1 MAAGGDLGRP
11 SRLDWGRK
19 VSLSISLRDHNP
31 NMERKELMNVV
42 NVGSGGVGGSRSLW
56 NSRNL
61 TTRTNQCQL
70 FVSWGWALLGE
81 LKPCPSPPRPFLFWR
96 GWGEGRGPALCV
108 VGGGVGVGA
117 RISGSFLMQAL

>member
-19 VSLSISLRDHNP
+19 VSLSISFRDHNP

-81 LKPCPSPPRPFLFWR
+81 LKPCPSPPGLFFFGGDGERGGALLCVWLGV
-96 GWGEGRGPALCV
+96 GWGWEQE
-108 VGGGVGVGA
+108 
-117 RISGSFLMQAL
+117 FQAPF